1 MEARASFRG
10 TGVSKSVSAVA
21 AVLVAAGLAVMAGY
35 LAKGFGSTAAPSSQ
49 HVQAAPGTVLRQD
62 GLSQA
67 LAPNQAV
74 VPGWIVQEIAPK
86 TAPQLLQDDIIRYAR
101 PAELPGW
108 LVQEIGPTTAPRIL
122 QDDPNFITLPKATPA
137 RAMGHGYF

>member
-21 AVLVAAGLAVMAGY
+21 AVLVAAVLAVMAGY

-86 TAPQLLQDDIIRYAR
+86 TAPRLLQAR
-101 PAELPGW
+101 PAPFPPQQDE
-108 LVQEIGPTTAPRIL
+108 TAADAWRY
-122 QDDPNFITLPKATPA
+122 PA
-137 RAMGHGYF
+137 IS